1 MTDYKTWADADLAT
15 ARDAIAAEIERRALL
30 AQADQLAADLAARIA
45 AASGKGRGEEWVQPT
60 GAHDS
65 YPAGAKVV
73 YQGKTYISSLPFN
86 PYPPSTGGWKPYTT
100 GSEIPQWVQPL
111 GAVDAYKLGDK
122 VMYNGARY
130 VSTVDANVWAPG
142 VYGWKLD
149 TTGQTT
155 TKPPGGNA

>member
-1 MTDYKTWADADLAT
+1 MTDYKTWTDADLTA
-15 ARDAIAAEIERRALL
+15 ARDAIATEIERRALL

-45 AASGKGRGEEWVQPT
+45 AASGKGQGEKWVQPT

-73 YQGKTYISSLPFN
+73 YGGKTYISSLPFN
-86 PYPPSTGGWKPYTT
+86 PYPPTAGGWRPYTT
-100 GSEIPQWVQPL
+100 GSEIPRWVQPL
-111 GAVDAYKLGDK
+111 GAVDAYHLGDK

-130 VSTVDANVWAPG
+130 VSTVDNNVWAPG

-155 TKPPGGNA
+155 TKPRGGNT

>member
-1 MTDYKTWADADLAT
+1 MTDYKTWTDADLAS
-15 ARDAIAAEIERRALL
+15 ARDAIATEIERRALL

-45 AASGKGRGEEWVQPT
+45 AASGKGQGEAWVQPT

-65 YPAGAKVV
+65 YPSGAKVT

-86 PYPPSTGGWKPYTT
+86 PYPPSTGGWRPYTT

-130 VSTVDANVWAPG
+130 VSTIDANVWAPG

-149 TTGQTT
+149 TTGQTP
-155 TKPPGGNA
+155 TKPPGGKA